1 MGAALLHRA
10 QPTPI
15 KSRTYTSGADRL
27 YDVSICEEEKDGRL
41 KKIDGGGLVTTCS
54 IEIQLWRPIA
64 SSESIIAASTPRR
77 TVAVAHPVVFFPLS
91 PSIANGFEA
100 GFQFVDLSPAR
111 FGTSR
116 GGKAFTIRIFP
127 SSNESEGERT
137 ARKSLDDKGLE
148 KSVFDLE
155 SYNASDSDSDE
166 LKCDSYVDPIILH
179 IENN

>member
-10 QPTPI
+10 QPSPI

-41 KKIDGGGLVTTCS
+41 KKIDSGGLVTTCS

-137 ARKSLDDKGLE
+137 ASW
-148 KSVFDLE
+148 V
-155 SYNASDSDSDE
+155 
-166 LKCDSYVDPIILH
+166 
-179 IENN
+179 

>member
-1 MGAALLHRA
+1 
-10 QPTPI
+10 
-15 KSRTYTSGADRL
+15 L

-54 IEIQLWRPIA
+54 IEIRLWRLIA
-64 SSESIIAASTPRR
+64 SGESIIAASTPRR

-100 GFQFVDLSPAR
+100 GFQFADLSPAR

-116 GGKAFTIRIFP
+116 GGKAFTIHIFP

-137 ARKSLDDKGLE
+137 LDSKLGKE
-148 KSVFDLE
+148 RIKI
-155 SYNASDSDSDE
+155 
-166 LKCDSYVDPIILH
+166 K
-179 IENN
+179 